1 MPDSPIADLLR
12 LLSAQ
17 LLSGTARSLKNENM
31 SLAELAAIHL
41 LDRRP
46 QMRVNTIADA
56 LALSMPA
63 ASRVVSGLVERG
75 LVTRREDSEDRR
87 AKVVSLTKRGRALIE
102 ALTVVLIEETAAAL
116 ATADTP
122 VTERISALFATMV
135 DEGLAGPVSGGRKN

>member
-87 AKVVSLTKRGRALIE
+87 AKVVSLTKRGRALID

-116 ATADTP
+116 AMADTP

-135 DEGLAGPVSGGRKN
+135 DEGLAGPVSGCRKN

>member
-46 QMRVNTIADA
+46 QMRVNTIADG

-116 ATADTP
+116 AMADTP

-135 DEGLAGPVSGGRKN
+135 DEGLAGPVSRGRKK